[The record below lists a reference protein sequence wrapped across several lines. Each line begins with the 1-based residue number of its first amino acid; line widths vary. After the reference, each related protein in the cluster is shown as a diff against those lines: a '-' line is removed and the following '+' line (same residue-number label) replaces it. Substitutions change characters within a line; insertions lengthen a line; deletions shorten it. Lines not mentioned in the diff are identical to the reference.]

1 MKYNSRISKPLCF
14 NEIERVVKCVFSEHT
29 TVHSIREL
37 TGGLFNTTYCIETIR
52 PKKRLVLRVAPWRQ
66 ELLFRFERQM
76 MSAEAYVYDLLKQNG
91 IPAPTVVKYDDTH
104 TILQRNYIITE
115 YIDSIPLSSPSFPV
129 ENRSK
134 ILYDLGVYM
143 QKMHSIESNLFG
155 WPNSTYPGSGF
166 CSWKDFILEFAQEI
180 FERVRE
186 YDVFEVQ
193 ESHDFIKWFQ
203 SNSCLFD
210 MPDTPRLLHNDLWES
225 NILVRESCGDWEI
238 AAIIDADRA
247 IYGDREYE
255 LATSSLVTND
265 FTRGYG
271 RDLDTTEE
279 AKVRQKSY
287 TLLLGIFNTYVF
299 RVQIE
304 HSGTF
309 EYYKAKSLRALKDL
323 RSF

>member
-1 MKYNSRISKPLCF
+1 MKYNSRISNPLSF
-14 NEIERVVKCVFSEHT
+14 NEIERVVKCVFSKHT
-29 TVHSIREL
+29 TVHSIEEL
-37 TGGLFNTTYCIETIR
+37 TGGLFNTTYLIGTIR
-52 PKKRLVLRVAPWRQ
+52 PKKCIVLRVAPWRQ
-66 ELLFRFERQM
+66 ELLFGFERQM
-76 MSAEAYVYDLLKQNG
+76 MSAEAYVYDLLKLNG
-91 IPAPTVVKYDDTH
+91 IPAPTVVRYDDTH
-104 TILQRNYIITE
+104 MILPRDYIITE
-115 YIDSIPLSSPSFPV
+115 YIESIPLSSPSFPV

-143 QKMHSIESNLFG
+143 QKMHSIESNLFER
-155 WPNSTYPGSGF
+155 PNSTYPGSGF

-225 NILVRESCGDWEI
+225 NILVREARGDWEI

-255 LATSSLVTND
+255 LATSSLVTSD
-265 FTRGYG
+265 FIRGYG
-271 RDLDTTEE
+271 RSLNMTRE
-279 AKVRQKSY
+279 AKLRQKAY
-287 TLLLGIFNTYVF
+287 ALLLGFFNSYVF

-304 HSGTF
+304 HLEMF
-309 EYYKAKSLRALKDL
+309 EYYKEKSLRALKDL